1 MAVRY
6 RKHLI
11 LLTIDPDEDAGTW
24 RATAHIQFTE
34 KLNFHNDI
42 IRDSDMFPTKKE
54 AEKHIVA
61 QAKLWIDERL
71 RSKSQK

>member
-11 LLTIDPDEDAGTW
+11 LSTIDRDEDTGSW
-24 RATAHIQFTE
+24 LATAHIQFTA
-34 KLNFHNDI
+34 KLSFHNVI
-42 IRDSDMFPTKKE
+42 IRGNGMFSTKKE
-54 AEKHIVA
+54 AEKHIVQ

-71 RSKSQK
+71 RSETQK